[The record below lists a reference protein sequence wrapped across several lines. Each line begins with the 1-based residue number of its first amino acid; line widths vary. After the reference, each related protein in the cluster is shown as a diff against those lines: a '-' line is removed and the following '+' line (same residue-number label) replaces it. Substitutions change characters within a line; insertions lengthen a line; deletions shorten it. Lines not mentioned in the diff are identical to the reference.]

1 MNLENIEQ
9 LAELLEKHK
18 LSEIKYSED
27 DKYSITLK
35 SASAV
40 AVQAVAAPVAAPVAG
55 SAPAAAP
62 AANSDEGLHIVTS
75 ELVGTFYA
83 SASPDSDPY
92 VKVGDKVEADSTVC
106 IVEAMK
112 VMNEIKAEVAGEIVE
127 ITVDNGTPVEYGQ
140 AIIKIKPC

>member
-18 LSEIKYSED
+18 LSEIKYAEG
-27 DKYSITLK
+27 DKFSITLK
-35 SASAV
+35 GANAV
-40 AVQAVAAPVAAPVAG
+40 AVQAVAAAPVA
-55 SAPAAAP
+55 SAPAVAAP
-62 AANSDEGLHIVTS
+62 AANADEGLHIVTS

-83 SASPDSDPY
+83 SASPDSAPY
-92 VKVGDKVEADSTVC
+92 VQVGDTVDADSTVC

-112 VMNEIKAEVAGEIVE
+112 VMNEIKADVAGEIVE
-127 ITVDNGTPVEYGQ
+127 IIVDNATPVEYGQ